1 MRIDKIDLGH
11 QSSGDR
17 EEPDWFQPLGTFF
30 LTTREILTTHL
41 ADPWATWRRSAKE
54 RRTFSKHFLAFDAK
68 TLLLGVCV
76 WYVMRALCIVVAEDL
91 YASGL

>member
-30 LTTREILTTHL
+30 LTTREILRRFSQLLYVTTS
-41 ADPWATWRRSAKE
+41 TGAKE
-54 RRTFSKHFLAFDAK
+54 NEE
-68 TLLLGVCV
+68 LL
-76 WYVMRALCIVVAEDL
+76 Y
-91 YASGL
+91 S

>member
-1 MRIDKIDLGH
+1 MNIAH
-11 QSSGDR
+11 ENTAYFHSC
-17 EEPDWFQPLGTFF
+17 T
-30 LTTREILTTHL
+30 